1 MASSKKPRQ
10 PNYNKIYAHDAEMA
24 EEAKA
29 VWHDA
34 IVHLVDCKLLDSRR
48 ARIADRY
55 ARACAE
61 YEKLY
66 PEAARLGPVKKGP
79 KDGDVWNMRWG
90 AVKDLN
96 VQIQKFEDALL
107 ISPKAAN
114 AKAAPGAGG
123 GGRPRNEFL
132 DD

>member
-1 MASSKKPRQ
+1 
-10 PNYNKIYAHDAEMA
+10 MA
-24 EEAKA
+24 EIARD
-29 VWHDA
+29 VWHDT
-34 IVHLVDCKLLDSRR
+34 ITHLVECKLLDPRR

-61 YEKLY
+61 YESLY
-66 PEAARLGPVKKGP
+66 PEAALLGPVKKGP

-123 GGRPRNEFL
+123 GGRKRNEFL